1 MTSMNKYNRLM
12 EQVNPSPDMAQR
24 LHAALDEPPVHKPTA
39 WRRYG
44 ALAACLVLVL
54 GGTAVVQ
61 LNRTPANP
69 DGEGGQPP
77 VTAVGITEYA
87 TTDELA
93 AALPFALAL
102 PGNLPE
108 GYAFSSAADQFG
120 VAVVVYESADGHSLK
135 YCMGTGTDA
144 LEGISHSVSG
154 TPLAG
159 TEAAIYNDG
168 GFTSVEWTDEAYSYC
183 FISDENFEQTEW
195 AALVSSV
202 Q

>member
-24 LHAALDEPPVHKPTA
+24 LHAALDEPPIRKPTA

-54 GGTAVVQ
+54 GGTALMQ
-61 LNRTPANP
+61 QHKAPT
-69 DGEGGQPP
+69 DGDGQPP

-87 TTDELA
+87 TADELA
-93 AALPFALAL
+93 AALPFPLTL

-108 GYAFSSAADQFG
+108 GYAFSSAADQF
-120 VAVVVYESADGHSLK
+120 DGHSLK

-159 TEAAIYNDG
+159 TEAAIYNDI
-168 GFTSVEWTDEAYSYC
+168 GFTSVEWTDEQYSYC

>member
-24 LHAALDEPPVHKPTA
+24 LHAALDEPPVRKAAA
-39 WRRYG
+39 WWRYG

-54 GGTAVVQ
+54 GGTALMQ
-61 LNRTPANP
+61 QYKTPT
-69 DGEGGQPP
+69 DEGGQPP

-87 TTDELA
+87 ATDELA

-102 PGNLPE
+102 PENLPE
-108 GYAFSSAADQFG
+108 GYTFRSAADQFG
-120 VAVVVYESADGHSLK
+120 VAVVIYESADGHSLK

-154 TPLAG
+154 APLAD
-159 TEAAIYNDG
+159 TEAAIYNDA

-183 FISDENFEQTEW
+183 FISDENFDQNEW
-195 AALVSSV
+195 AALVNSV

>member
-24 LHAALDEPPVHKPTA
+24 LHAALDEPPVRKAAA

-54 GGTAVVQ
+54 GGTALMQ
-61 LNRTPANP
+61 QHKTPT
-69 DGEGGQPP
+69 DEGGQPP

-87 TTDELA
+87 ATDELA

-102 PGNLPE
+102 PENLPE
-108 GYAFSSAADQFG
+108 GYTFRSAADQFG
-120 VAVVVYESADGHSLK
+120 VAVVIYESADGHSLK

-144 LEGISHSVSG
+144 LEGISHSVPG
-154 TPLAG
+154 APLAD
-159 TEAAIYNDG
+159 TKAAIYNDV

-183 FISDENFEQTEW
+183 FISDENFEQNEW
-195 AALVSSV
+195 AALVNSV